1 MSLDDKLKNMT
12 LSELLDKEKQLKIYL
27 AKVEKEIANH
37 KKSGS
42 RGSAENTFPM
52 QLFSSSERT
61 KSVEK
66 PKPKPKS
73 KPKNLGELARETRNE
88 KPVENPKIKATM
100 DSMKEVLTA
109 NKVKY
114 TSNMNKEKLSELI
127 RSHNLVR
134 ICESYHQS
142 K

>member
-66 PKPKPKS
+66 PKPKPKPKS

-88 KPVENPKIKATM
+88 KPAEKPAETEY
-100 DSMKEVLTA
+100 SMQK
-109 NKVKY
+109 N
-114 TSNMNKEKLSELI
+114 
-127 RSHNLVR
+127 SHFFYHHDHL
-134 ICESYHQS
+134 CYHQHHQNHH
-142 K
+142 

>member
-1 MSLDDKLKNMT
+1 MSLDDKIKNMT
-12 LSELLDKEKQLKIYL
+12 LSELLNKEKQLETYL
-27 AKVEKEIANH
+27 VKVKKEIANH

-66 PKPKPKS
+66 SKPKPKS

-88 KPVENPKIKATM
+88 KPAEKPKIKATM
-100 DSMKEVLTA
+100 DSMREVLKA
-109 NKVKY
+109 NQIKY

-134 ICESYHQS
+134 TCESYHES

>member
-1 MSLDDKLKNMT
+1 MSLDDKLKTMT
-12 LSELLDKEKQLKIYL
+12 LSELLNKKKQLETYL

-37 KKSGS
+37 KKSGN

-52 QLFSSSERT
+52 QLFSSSERIQ
-61 KSVEK
+61 SVEK
-66 PKPKPKS
+66 PKPKPKP

-88 KPVENPKIKATM
+88 KSAEKPKIKATM

-134 ICESYHQS
+134 TCESYHQS

>member
-12 LSELLDKEKQLKIYL
+12 LSELLNKKEQLKIYL

-61 KSVEK
+61 KSAEK
-66 PKPKPKS
+66 PKPKSKS

-88 KPVENPKIKATM
+88 KPAEKPKIKATM